1 MLHAP
6 RLASINWL
14 GVGRLAKRIPFFA
27 STAVPAVLAA
37 LLFFMSGGDI
47 VILTIAFIL
56 LVWSFFAT
64 RYHVRHPI
72 TIREVVHE
80 AETPDYLRAGLQW
93 CLAMSGAKRVLL
105 WRIEESTG
113 LVRPVGVAG
122 GAAPSPHILHASP
135 IQWLARERVSARIDP
150 IPDWSVTDR
159 VIGVPLQEEVPRHL
173 LTIELMDDI
182 EVKPDQFEALGIYMG
197 ALMNVIRDHE
207 LLGTEQERTEN
218 LLSALRALP
227 SATTLEQLGRELAG
241 AAIRICNANG
251 AALSVWDGEKGTV
264 SFSEGGGAP
273 VGTTFTG
280 VDSLTSLAARNGAI
294 VQRDRAGLRSVR
306 VLAEKERF
314 TFTPHVAA
322 AIPLMNGG
330 VTVAM
335 LTVWS
340 ADRIPEVAIT
350 ALETIAPFAARQ
362 VEHAGELGMM
372 RHLAERDGLTGLHNR
387 RGFDQQLEAE
397 IARFERYRRPFAL
410 IMMDLDHFKKVNDQ
424 YGHEAGDE
432 VLRRVG
438 QIIEASLRDVDVAG
452 RFGGEEFALLLP
464 ETDKSDAVAIAERIR
479 QRVEAADIVAEGHHI
494 RVTSSAG
501 VAAIPEKNVDVKN
514 VLRIADQ
521 LLYDAKHQG
530 RNRVVTIR

>member
-1 MLHAP
+1 M
-6 RLASINWL
+6 
-14 GVGRLAKRIPFFA
+14 
-27 STAVPAVLAA
+27 LAA

-47 VILTIAFIL
+47 VILAIGFIL
-56 LVWSFFAT
+56 LIWSFFAT
-64 RYHVRHPI
+64 RYHTRHPI
-72 TIREVVHE
+72 TVREVVHE

-93 CLAMSGAKRVLL
+93 CLAMSGARRVLL

-122 GAAPSPHILHASP
+122 GAAPSPHIIHASP

-159 VIGVPLQEEVPRHL
+159 VIGVPLQEAAPRHL

-197 ALMNVIRDHE
+197 ALLNVIRDHE
-207 LLGTEQERTEN
+207 LLGTHQERTEN

-227 SATTLEQLGRELAG
+227 SATTLEDLGRELAG
-241 AAIRICNANG
+241 AAIRICNAHG
-251 AALSVWDGEKGTV
+251 AALSVWDGEKGSV
-264 SFSEGGGAP
+264 SFSEGGGSA
-273 VGTTFTG
+273 VGSTFTG
-280 VDSLTSLAARNGAI
+280 VESLTSLAARNGAT
-294 VQRDRAGLRSVR
+294 VQRDRAGLRGLR

-314 TFTPHVAA
+314 AFTPHVAA
-322 AIPLMNGG
+322 AIPLMKDG
-330 VTVAM
+330 VSVAV

-372 RHLAERDGLTGLHNR
+372 RHLAERDALTGLHNR

-397 IARFERYRRPFAL
+397 IARYERYRRPFAL

-432 VLRRVG
+432 VLRTLGSIV
-438 QIIEASLRDVDVAG
+438 ASSLRDVDTAA
-452 RFGGEEFALLLP
+452 RFGGEEFAILLP
-464 ETDKSDAVAIAERIR
+464 ETDKSDAVDIAERIR
-479 QRVEAADIVAEGHHI
+479 KKVEAEEINAGGQRIK
-494 RVTSSAG
+494 VTSSAG
-501 VAAIPEKNVDVKN
+501 VCAIPERKIEVRNVV
-514 VLRIADQ
+514 RAADQ
-521 LLYDAKHQG
+521 FLYEAKRLG
-530 RNRVVTIR
+530 RNRVVTAN